1 MPFGVF
7 DGEGHT
13 GKRSIAEQN
22 GSSLMG
28 KIFLS
33 IIYYIIYIL
42 YNI

>member
-7 DGEGHT
+7 DSEGHT
-13 GKRSIAEQN
+13 GKRSFAEQN
-22 GSSLMG
+22 GSFLVG
-28 KIFLS
+28 NKFLS